1 MTRGRLPAAQY
12 ICTLGRMDTGDHGD
26 GHGRD
31 LPSAAGRRALRALA
45 AQDAAAAPAV
55 PGQVIAGYTL
65 VDRIGRGGMGEVWR
79 ATQPRPRRTV
89 ALKLVRADL
98 MNPSMRRRF
107 DLETEAGG
115 RLGHDGIARVFDAGV
130 DAETNRPFYAMEFV
144 DGDRLDAWADAA
156 NPSVDDRLRLLIAVC
171 EAVHHAHGAGVV
183 HRDLKPGNV
192 LVTRDGRPKIL
203 DFGLARLTD
212 ADLTRVTRETAT
224 GQVLGTLAYMAPE
237 QAAGELAAV
246 DERSDVYALG
256 VIAFELLA
264 GRLPIDVTGLPLHA
278 AVRAIA
284 EDAPSR
290 LSGSDRSLRG
300 DLETIVSKATAK
312 EKGRRYKTAGAL
324 ADDLQRYLD
333 AEPIEARPPSTWY
346 NARTFARRNKA
357 LVGGVAATML
367 ALLIGALA
375 SAGFALR
382 ANHHAAVAE
391 AQRGEAQRQASIA
404 RASAA
409 EARRQTAATHA
420 QAAEA
425 ARRRG
430 DAAAVRRHVADALA
444 AGHSGDVPLR
454 VMLLEFD
461 GDLDRAAA
469 LDDYR
474 ALRARDDLG
483 EHAGAVELLA
493 LAFEPDADPTA
504 VVARARELGLPPA
517 KAALAEALDA
527 PTLPGMIE
535 HLDSSLA
542 IDPYDAHARE
552 MRMTAQAIMGQFDAV
567 AADARALAMLEPESP
582 LPHLTLAILASFEG
596 PGRATAELAG
606 ASALPEASRAR
617 LAAPI
622 EHIAETFGTGE
633 PVGMTDLAAVLLRV
647 VALVNDPTFGR
658 GASFLRVPMSR
669 SFAEVRDRWV
679 GLIPHMTFGRLP
691 DDATLAELDRVQPT
705 AEVAMLRFAG
715 RLMARGGMHGATAED
730 ADLISSA
737 TARPGILMSAPRG
750 RAELHAA
757 AAAAS
762 FVAWAQAR
770 DRGDAA
776 EADRL
781 HALARRHAG
790 QALSDPR
797 WPDAFE
803 QVATAAAIAGDAD
816 AARTAA
822 SVWRLTRPG
831 EPGPLILSAWVEARL
846 FDAGDPAAAR
856 RHLAAADALGG
867 DRSRA
872 DRDLRLTALRLL
884 GE

>member
-1 MTRGRLPAAQY
+1 MA
-12 ICTLGRMDTGDHGD
+12 TGADGD
-26 GHGRD
+26 DGQG
-31 LPSAAGRRALRALA
+31 LPSAAGRRALAALA
-45 AQDAAAAPAV
+45 AQDAAAAPAA
-55 PGQVIAGYTL
+55 PGQVIAGYAL
-65 VDRIGRGGMGEVWR
+65 LDRIGRGGMGEVWQAVQR
-79 ATQPRPRRTV
+79 RPRRTV
-89 ALKLVRADL
+89 ALKLIRGDL
-98 MNPSMRRRF
+98 VTPSMRRRF
-107 DLETEAGG
+107 DLETEAAG
-115 RLGHDGIARVFDAGV
+115 RLNHEGIARVFDAGID
-130 DAETNRPFYAMEFV
+130 DATNRPFYAMEFV
-144 DGDRLDAWADAA
+144 EGHRLDRWAASQTPA
-156 NPSVDDRLRLLIAVC
+156 VDVRLRLLVAVC
-171 EAVHHAHGAGVV
+171 RAVDHAHDHGVV

-192 LVTRDGRPKIL
+192 LVTADDRPKIL

-284 EDAPSR
+284 EDPPSR
-290 LSGSDRSLRG
+290 LSSADRTLRG

-312 EKGRRYKTAGAL
+312 EKSRRYDSAGEL

-357 LVGGVAATML
+357 LVIGVAATML
-367 ALLIGALA
+367 ALLGGALA
-375 SAGFALR
+375 SGALAIRAG
-382 ANHHAAVAE
+382 HHAAVAE
-391 AQRGEAQRQASIA
+391 VERAEAERQRAVAEAN
-404 RASAA
+404 AA
-409 EARRQTAATHA
+409 EAGRQTAAAHA

-430 DAAAVRRHVADALA
+430 DGAAVRRHVADALA
-444 AGHSGDVPLR
+444 TGHADDVPLR

-461 GDLDRAAA
+461 SESDRVGA
-469 LDDYR
+469 LGDYR
-474 ALRARDDLG
+474 ALRSRDDLG

-493 LAFEPDADPTA
+493 LSFEPDADPTA

-517 KAALAEALDA
+517 KAALAAALDA
-527 PTLPGMIE
+527 PTLPGMIA
-535 HLDSSLA
+535 HLDRSLA

-552 MRMTAQAIMGQFDAV
+552 MRMTAQAMMGQFGAV
-567 AADARALAMLEPESP
+567 ADDARALAMLQPDSP
-582 LPHLTLAILASFEG
+582 LPHLVLAALAAFEG
-596 PGRATAELAG
+596 PGHATAALAG

-617 LAAPI
+617 LAAPL

-647 VALVNDPTFGR
+647 VALSNDPIFGR
-658 GASFLRVPMSR
+658 GAPFLRVPMAR
-669 SFAEVRDRWV
+669 SFAEARDRWV
-679 GLIPHMTFGRLP
+679 GLMPHMTFGRLP
-691 DDATLAELDRVQPT
+691 DDATLAELDRVQPS
-705 AEVAMLRFAG
+705 ADVAMLRFAG
-715 RLMARGGMHGATAED
+715 RLRSRGGMAGATADD
-730 ADLISSA
+730 ADLISEA
-737 TARPGILMSAPRG
+737 TTRPGIMMSSPRG
-750 RAELHAA
+750 RCELHAA

-762 FVAWAQAR
+762 FTAWADAR
-770 DRGDAA
+770 DRGDGE

-781 HALARRHAG
+781 FAQARRHAG
-790 QALSDPR
+790 EALADSR
-797 WPDAFE
+797 WPDALGK
-803 QVATAAAIAGDAD
+803 VATAAAMAGDAQ

-822 SVWRLTRPG
+822 AVWCLARSD

-846 FDAGDPAAAR
+846 GTAGDPAAAR

-867 DRSRA
+867 DLSGD
-872 DRDLRLTALRLL
+872 DRDRRRTTLRLL
-884 GE
+884 GD